1 MPAIPTAATEARVIP
16 SRKSARFA
24 LALLAWALYPA
35 ATPPA
40 ASAQTQRAIT
50 VTYVT
55 NSAIYLDA
63 GSAEGLAVGSRVKIV
78 RDGAEIA
85 EIEIEFVAEHSASGR
100 EVRLLGTVRSG
111 DRAIVLSTPEAPES
125 TPVAPGPVAPEP
137 ETPSAPVYAAAPEP
151 YGEARPWARTSGS
164 VAIGWRRLGSDFG
177 PVSTETGGRLSLRLS
192 EIAGRDLTFR
202 VRLRSRETE
211 REGYRSQLATRQDS
225 DRLYEL
231 SLVYDPPEG
240 RFAFQL
246 GRLGASRFSTLGDL
260 DGLLGEIRIGGG
272 FSVGAFGGS
281 RPDLADLGFETTGEK
296 YGAFA
301 RWATRERDGRP
312 GFAEILVGGVTE
324 KSDEGETSRDF
335 VAIESRFGSGSRW
348 WIFQRAEIDLFRDWR
363 EREAGRTSQISN
375 AAIAASFQLSP
386 AWRAS
391 LSYDQWRNNLTWETR
406 PRPEEAFTRYFREGG
421 RVGLDW
427 RGPDGWSV
435 GFGGG
440 LERADDIDDPTNSAS
455 ISALKAESFGLPLL
469 LGGDASFYS
478 GGVAEGFVANL
489 RARWAFAGGH
499 DLGVT
504 LGASEATLSD
514 FDIDP
519 RSNQWLRLSGTAQLP
534 YRLWVYGEY
543 ELQTGD
549 DVEGDRAA
557 VEVGYRF

>member
-1 MPAIPTAATEARVIP
+1 MPATPTVATEAGMR
-16 SRKSARFA
+16 RLRASAPRFLAILA
-24 LALLAWALYPA
+24 LALLLA
-35 ATPPA
+35 AAPSA
-40 ASAQTQRAIT
+40 AAAESARTFS

-63 GSAEGLAVGSRVKIV
+63 GRAEGLAVGSRLKIV

-100 EVRLLGTVRSG
+100 EVRLLGIVRTG
-111 DRAIVLSTPEAPES
+111 DRAILLSTPEAPASEAL
-125 TPVAPGPVAPEP
+125 PPAPAPEP
-137 ETPSAPVYAAAPEP
+137 EVPRAPVYAAAPER
-151 YGEARPWARTSGS
+151 GEESERWARTSGS
-164 VAIGWRRLGSDFG
+164 VAFGWRRLGSDFG

-202 VRLRSRETE
+202 VRMRSREIE
-211 REGYRSQLATRQDS
+211 REGYRSQLPTRQDS

-260 DGLLGEIRIGGG
+260 DGLLGEVRVGGG

-281 RPDLADLGFETTGEK
+281 RPDLADLGFETAGEK

-301 RWATRERDGRP
+301 RWATREREGKP
-312 GFAEILVGGVTE
+312 GFAEVLIGGVSE

-375 AAIAASFQLSP
+375 AALAASFQLTP

-391 LSYDQWRNNLTWETR
+391 LSYDQWRSNLTWETR
-406 PRPEEAFTRYFREGG
+406 PRPEEVFTRYFREGG

-435 GFGGG
+435 GVGGG
-440 LERADDIDDPTNSAS
+440 LERADDLDDPTNSAWV
-455 ISALKAESFGLPLL
+455 SALKAESFGLPLL

-499 DLGVT
+499 DFGIA

-514 FDIDP
+514 FDLDP

-543 ELQTGD
+543 ELQAGD

>member
-1 MPAIPTAATEARVIP
+1 MRAHLNRVRA
-16 SRKSARFA
+16 SLAA
-24 LALLAWALYPA
+24 LAVAMVA
-35 ATPPA
+35 AVSPPGA
-40 ASAQTQRAIT
+40 AAETQRAFT

-63 GSAEGLAVGSRVKIV
+63 GRAEGLAVGSRLKIV
-78 RDGAEIA
+78 RDGADVA

-100 EVRLLGTVRSG
+100 EVRLLGIVRSG
-111 DRAIVLSTPEAPES
+111 DRAILLSTPEAP
-125 TPVAPGPVAPEP
+125 APEAIAPAPEP
-137 ETPSAPVYAAAPEP
+137 ELPRAPVYATSPERA
-151 YGEARPWARTSGS
+151 GEARPWARTSGS
-164 VAIGWRRLGSDFG
+164 LAFGWRRLGSDFG

-211 REGYRSQLATRQDS
+211 REGYGSQLPSRQDS

-231 SLVYDPPEG
+231 SLAYDPPEG

-260 DGLLGEIRIGGG
+260 DGLLGEVRLGAG

-281 RPDLADLGFETTGEK
+281 RPDLADLGFETAGEK

-301 RWATRERDGRP
+301 RWASRQREGRP
-312 GFAEILVGGVTE
+312 GFAEVLIGGVTE

-363 EREAGRTSQISN
+363 EREAGRASQISN
-375 AAIAASFQLSP
+375 ASLAASFQLSP

-391 LSYDQWRNNLTWETR
+391 LSYDQWRSNLTWETR
-406 PRPEEAFTRYFREGG
+406 PRPEEVFTRYFREGG
-421 RVGLDW
+421 RLGLDW

-435 GFGGG
+435 GLGGG
-440 LERADDIDDPTNSAS
+440 LEQADDLDDPTSSAWAS
-455 ISALKAESFGLPLL
+455 VLKAESFGLPLL

-489 RARWAFAGGH
+489 RARWAFPGGH
-499 DLGVT
+499 DLGLA
-504 LGASEATLSD
+504 LGASEATITE
-514 FDIDP
+514 FDDLDP
-519 RSNQWLRLSGTAQLP
+519 RANQWLRLSGTAQLP
-534 YRLWVYGEY
+534 FRLWVYGEY
-543 ELQTGD
+543 EVQTGD
-549 DVEGDRAA
+549 DVEGDRAV

>member
-1 MPAIPTAATEARVIP
+1 MPATPTAATEAAMRP
-16 SRKSARFA
+16 CRRAYRSARMVLAAVLLATA
-24 LALLAWALYPA
+24 LAEHAGAQPA
-35 ATPPA
+35 PPI
-40 ASAQTQRAIT
+40 S

-63 GSAEGLAVGSRVKIV
+63 GRAEGLAVGSRLKIV

-100 EVRLLGTVRSG
+100 EVRILGMVRSG
-111 DRAIVLSTPEAPES
+111 DRAIVLSTPEGAEP
-125 TPVAPGPVAPEP
+125 APVAPETAP
-137 ETPSAPVYAAAPEP
+137 AVEVSRAPVYAAPPERA
-151 YGEARPWARTSGS
+151 EKSEPWARTSGS
-164 VAIGWRRLGSDFG
+164 VALGWRRIGSDFG

-192 EIAGRDLTFR
+192 EIAGKDLTFR

-211 REGYRSQLATRQDS
+211 REGYRSQLPTRQDS

-260 DGLLGEIRIGGG
+260 DGALGEIRIGAG

-281 RPDLADLGFETTGEK
+281 RPDLADLGFETAGEK

-301 RWATRERDGRP
+301 RWATPERDDRP
-312 GFAEILVGGVTE
+312 GFAEILVGGVRE

-406 PRPEEAFTRYFREGG
+406 PRPEEVFTRYFREGG
-421 RVGLDW
+421 RLGLDW

-440 LERADDIDDPTNSAS
+440 LERADDLDDPTNSAWAS
-455 ISALKAESFGLPLL
+455 VLKAESFGLPLL

-478 GGVAEGFVANL
+478 GGIAEGFVANL
-489 RARWAFAGGH
+489 RARWVFTGGH
-499 DLGVT
+499 DLGLA
-504 LGASEATLSD
+504 LGASEATLAD
-514 FDIDP
+514 FDLDP
-519 RSNQWLRLSGTAQLP
+519 RANQWLRLSGTAQLP
-534 YRLWVYGEY
+534 YRIWVYGEY

-557 VEVGYRF
+557 LELGYRF